1 MGAIRKYI
9 LGVMK
14 DERTGWADRIVA
26 GILRVVSWIY
36 GLAVR
41 VVDWSYR
48 SGIRKVCH
56 VSVPVI
62 SIGNITLGGTGKT
75 PFAILVS
82 EYLLRR
88 SMRPAVLIRGYG
100 NDENR
105 MLKDESPDI
114 PVLSGQ
120 SRVASA
126 ELAIE
131 KGCDVL
137 VLDDGFQHRK
147 IKRDLNIVMV
157 DSVFGFGNEAIFPR
171 GLLREDISSLL
182 RADTFVLTKTD
193 MAGEEKVNEISGMIK
208 KIAPGKPVVLAR
220 HKAVSLSDV
229 TNAAYST
236 ASMRDKRVCLLSGI
250 GDPSYFEFLVKKE
263 GAVVV
268 GRIDNEDHHH
278 YNRLD
283 IRKTYKMCVDER
295 AEMVI
300 VTRKDHVKLR
310 ELDISE
316 IEDKLFVLNI
326 ETDIVKGKEDLI
338 AGLNSVISDQGA

>member
-1 MGAIRKYI
+1 MGAITKYM
-9 LGVMK
+9 LELMK
-14 DERTGWADRIVA
+14 DERNTAADKVIKA
-26 GILRVVSWIY
+26 ILLVVSWMY

-41 VVDWSYR
+41 IVDWSYR

-75 PFAILVS
+75 PFAVFVS

-88 SMRPAVLIRGYG
+88 TKRPAVLTRGYG

-105 MLKDESPDI
+105 MIKDESPDI

-120 SRVASA
+120 SRVSSA

-147 IKRDLNIVMV
+147 IKRDLNIVMI
-157 DSVFGFGNEAIFPR
+157 DSVFAFGNEAIFPR
-171 GLLREDISSLL
+171 GLLREDISSLK
-182 RADTFVLTKTD
+182 RADMFVLTKTD
-193 MAGEEKVNEISGMIK
+193 MAGEKRVSEVADMIK
-208 KIAPGKPVVLAR
+208 EIAPGKPVVLAR
-220 HKAVSLSDV
+220 HKTVSLSDV

-236 ASMRDKRVCLLSGI
+236 AGMKDKRVCLLSGI
-250 GDPSYFEFLVKKE
+250 GDPAYFEFLVKGE

-268 GRIDNEDHHH
+268 GRIDNEDHHR
-278 YNRLD
+278 YNQLD

-295 AEMVI
+295 AEMLI
-300 VTRKDHVKLR
+300 VTSKDHVKLR

-326 ETDIVKGKEDLI
+326 ETDIVKGKEDLV
-338 AGLNSVISDQGA
+338 AGLNSVISD